1 MITMSNPSSAV
12 IFNTDTGRIVGEYRT
27 MAAAKAAY
35 TRAAKSKI
43 AGEDMIFQ
51 SPSGRRVVSADEA
64 PLLAVMDKATWDRE
78 INREYAG
85 AKGYKV
91 KLDTPISCDPNS
103 ESYWSM

>member
-35 TRAAKSKI
+35 TRAAKNKLLGGSMVFR
-43 AGEDMIFQ
+43 G
-51 SPSGRRVVSADEA
+51 PTGRLVMSADEA
-64 PLLAVMDKATWDRE
+64 PPLAVMDRATWDRE
-78 INREYAG
+78 INQEYVG

-91 KLDTPISCDPNS
+91 KLDTPMSCDPNS